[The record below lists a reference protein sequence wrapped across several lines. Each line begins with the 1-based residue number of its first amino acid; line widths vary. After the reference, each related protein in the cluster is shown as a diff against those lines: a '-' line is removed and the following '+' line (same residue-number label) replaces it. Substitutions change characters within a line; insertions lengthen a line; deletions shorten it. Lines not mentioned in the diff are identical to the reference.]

1 MVGTLA
7 PVPLNSTCVV
17 SKEPIGYGTYVPSQ
31 VAAFFFISSEIES
44 MTIS

>member
-17 SKEPIGYGTYVPSQ
+17 SKDPIGYGTYVPSQ
-31 VAAFFFISSEIES
+31 VASFFFINSEIES
-44 MTIS
+44 MTMS